1 MILSIEPP
9 HTRQYIHTNIYPTP
23 TTPSPSQNATPAR
36 PRSSS
41 SIRASRRADSIK
53 ATGKNSVKSRIT
65 LFISKVPTLPS
76 LEANIHRHTTLN
88 THTYAHTT
96 ASTRRSSRAPQEI
109 QHDDGTNDEHSSRLP
124 IRHSNK
130 PFHQKLR
137 WDIHYHCGIPQTRN
151 LSLFFFSSSS
161 SSRRRKKQ

>member
-9 HTRQYIHTNIYPTP
+9 DTRQYIHTNIYPTP
-23 TTPSPSQNATPAR
+23 ATPSPSQNATPAR

-41 SIRASRRADSIK
+41 SIRASRQANSIQ
-53 ATGKNSVKSRIT
+53 ATGKNSVKSSIT
-65 LFISKVPTLPS
+65 LFISTYLHLKHIPTQTHNT
-76 LEANIHRHTTLN
+76 EH
-88 THTYAHTT
+88 THTCTHTT
-96 ASTRRSSRAPQEI
+96 ASTRRRSRAPQEI
-109 QHDDGTNDEHSSRLP
+109 QHDDDTNDEHSSRLP

-161 SSRRRKKQ
+161 S